1 MFASRRF
8 PGSVALRQ
16 SFILGNSK
24 DGHMLR
30 LLALGA
36 LGYAAYRYFGQQ
48 QTGASEVRLAGGPLS
63 DRAVLQQSP
72 DQPPAMDA

>member
-1 MFASRRF
+1 
-8 PGSVALRQ
+8 
-16 SFILGNSK
+16 
-24 DGHMLR
+24 MLR

-63 DRAVLQQSP
+63 DRAVVQESP
-72 DQPPAMDA
+72 DQPPPIDA